1 MLCGWKAMVREIM
14 RATQHFLSSQPI
26 LCRIPSYQQHSISSS
41 SYQHSLSSHSSISL
55 FLMRLKVSSNRCA
68 IRSWGGKSSV
78 GGQCGVPLRLSVCLS
93 LPRIT
98 SFQATLFVLLLP
110 NYSFALSSRPGSHA
124 PPKLSSSSPSVPL
137 LPCLALPRPPEGISL
152 LFVGRSPL

>member
-1 MLCGWKAMVREIM
+1 MWVKSYGEGNYESNTTLSVFP
-14 RATQHFLSSQPI
+14 TNTLSSSF
-26 LCRIPSYQQHSISSS
+26 IPTTLYFLFVLPTLFVLQLSYITLPYEAESELQYDQIGVQSVVEEV
-41 SYQHSLSSHSSISL
+41 SH
-55 FLMRLKVSSNRCA
+55 
-68 IRSWGGKSSV
+68 RSEV
-78 GGQCGVPLRLSVCLS
+78 NVVFHFVCLS